1 MESESDAPTQSDSK
15 TDCDK
20 LVNSNMDN
28 NVNAKID
35 SEQCDIDSKET
46 LNQTSDPGGI
56 LQNDCDLPASMGE
69 GEGVQESSLDE
80 DVGEKIDFKVVYNK
94 QKYDVTF
101 PLDHTVAKLKI
112 HIQTLTGVTP
122 AMQKIMYK
130 GLAKDESTLRDIKVT
145 KGAKIMVVGSTL
157 DAVLSVAQPD
167 KKEIQEEAKA
177 AARPKEALSQQKQ
190 HKKVLDKYGKPD
202 DIIPGIKNHREALPG
217 MPLSGMYN
225 KAGGKVRL
233 TFKLE
238 ADQLWIGTKERTDK
252 IPMNSIKAVVSEPIE
267 GNDEYHIM
275 GIQLGPTEASR
286 YWIYWVPAQYV
297 DAIKDTVLGKWQY
310 F

>member
-145 KGAKIMVVGSTL
+145 KGAKIMV
-157 DAVLSVAQPD
+157 
-167 KKEIQEEAKA
+167 
-177 AARPKEALSQQKQ
+177 Q

-238 ADQLWIGTKERTDK
+238 ADQLWIGTKGR
-252 IPMNSIKAVVSEPIE
+252 
-267 GNDEYHIM
+267 
-275 GIQLGPTEASR
+275 
-286 YWIYWVPAQYV
+286 
-297 DAIKDTVLGKWQY
+297 
-310 F
+310 